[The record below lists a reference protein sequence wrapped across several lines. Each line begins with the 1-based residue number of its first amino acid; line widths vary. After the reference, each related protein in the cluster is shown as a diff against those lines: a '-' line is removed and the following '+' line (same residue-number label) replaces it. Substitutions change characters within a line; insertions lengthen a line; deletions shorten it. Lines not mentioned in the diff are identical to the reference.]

1 LFAELENDHD
11 DDHDGALP
19 SVFFLISIERSLAG
33 QRILSY
39 SDPNAFL

>member
-1 LFAELENDHD
+1 LFAELENDD
-11 DDHDGALP
+11 DDHDDGALP
-19 SVFFLISIERSLAG
+19 SVFLISIEQSLAG